1 MTWHRVCA
9 ILGGCLPAMI
19 LPAQTS
25 AAGPKAEAI
34 VDRVQTPAWIERHGM
49 RQKLS
54 TGLVLR
60 NRDHLITGPGARLRI
75 QLGDGSVVGLGADS
89 RLELNALGV
98 RERDV
103 FTAALDLRQGTLRF
117 STGALARSVRQRA
130 VNLRVG
136 SITATIRGTDLWGS
150 ADQDGDR
157 ICLLEGGIT
166 VVHPQA
172 EAQQMD
178 QPLRCYNAPKGEA
191 PLTLEIASQQQ
202 LSAWTAQTD
211 PPFDRRSD
219 PRQNKW
225 GVEVATVDSESAA
238 LALYDRLRDAGYEAR
253 IKPQPAAGGTYRY
266 SVRLT
271 RLTTGN
277 EAAELAKQFAPSL
290 PIPSPTAI
298 GR

>member
-1 MTWHRVCA
+1 MTQHRVCA
-9 ILGGCLPAMI
+9 FFGGCLLAMI

-34 VDRVQTPAWIERHGM
+34 VDRVQTPAWIERHGR
-49 RQKLS
+49 RQELS

-103 FTAALDLRQGTLRF
+103 FTAALDLPQGTLRF
-117 STGALARSVRQRA
+117 STGAQARSVRQRA

-136 SITATIRGTDLWGS
+136 AITASIRGTDLWGT

-172 EAQQMD
+172 EAQQID
-178 QPLRCYNAPKGEA
+178 QPLRCYNAPKGAA
-191 PLTLEIASQQQ
+191 PLPLEIASLQQ
-202 LSAWTAQTD
+202 LSAWKAQTEL
-211 PPFDRRSD
+211 PFDRRPA
-219 PRQNKW
+219 PRQGKW

-238 LALYDRLRDAGYEAR
+238 LALYDRIRGAGYEAR

-271 RLTTGN
+271 RLATES
-277 EAAELAKQFAPSL
+277 EAAELARQFAPSL
-290 PIPSPTAI
+290 PVPSPTVT